1 MRQEPERWALYTG
14 VVAVVLWIVGIFV
27 VESGGIPDENA
38 TDADYLA
45 YYRENDSSILIG
57 SWIFMVGCLAFL
69 VFAVVLWNRLAAAEG
84 GSRMFSNVALVGAVA
99 TGVLALLSAG
109 PDVAAAI
116 QEDDL
121 SAAAAGSMQVLGDA
135 FFVGA
140 ELTAILLMLGAG
152 MVALRTGIFP
162 KAWAWFSFFLALVLV
177 IGPIGWAALIFG
189 LPIWVLGTTFFL
201 VRRRATTAEEPAGAA
216 RVAGIESGRRRRR
229 LPLDYRSDVLTTPA
243 RVGIM
248 VDFNR
253 PN

>member
-14 VVAVVLWIVGIFV
+14 VVAVVLWVVGVFV
-27 VESGGIPDENA
+27 VESGGIPGENA

-45 YYRENDSSILIG
+45 YYQEDANRILSG

-69 VFAVVLWNRLAAAEG
+69 VFAVVLWGRLAAAEG
-84 GSRMFSNVALVGAVA
+84 GTRLFSNVALIGAAA
-99 TGVLALLSAG
+99 TGVLAMLSAG

-140 ELTAILLMLGAG
+140 ELSAILLMLGAG

-162 KAWAWFSFFLALVLV
+162 RAWAWFSFLLAVVLV

-189 LPIWVLGTTFFL
+189 LPLWVLGTTFFL
-201 VRRRATTAEEPAGAA
+201 SRRSAVAIAEPTAPPA
-216 RVAGIESGRRRRR
+216 
-229 LPLDYRSDVLTTPA
+229 
-243 RVGIM
+243 
-248 VDFNR
+248 
-253 PN
+253 

>member
-1 MRQEPERWALYTG
+1 MRHEPERWALYTG
-14 VVAVVLWIVGIFV
+14 VVAVILWIVGIFV
-27 VESGGIPDENA
+27 VESGSIPDENA

-45 YYRENDSSILIG
+45 YYQDDANRILSG

-84 GSRMFSNVALVGAVA
+84 GSRMFSNVALIGAVA
-99 TGVLALLSAG
+99 TGVLAMLSAG

-140 ELTAILLMLGAG
+140 ELSAILLMLGAG

-177 IGPIGWAALIFG
+177 IGPIGWAGLIFG
-189 LPIWVLGTTFFL
+189 LPVWVLGTTFFL
-201 VRRRATTAEEPAGAA
+201 VRRSAPAAGAEP
-216 RVAGIESGRRRRR
+216 VA
-229 LPLDYRSDVLTTPA
+229 PLGA
-243 RVGIM
+243 
-248 VDFNR
+248 
-253 PN
+253 